1 MNYRIA
7 IGALLVECNHF
18 GGIPTDITSFQ
29 RTQYLRG
36 DEILTLADGT
46 VGGFLNTLS
55 NSDMSCTLIPTI
67 AATACPGG
75 LVLDSTYQSIKTELL
90 TSLATAQQE
99 GGLDGI
105 LLALHGSAATQSEC
119 DLEGDLLKA
128 VRSTVGSDVPVVA
141 TLDLHAHVT
150 QTMLDYADA
159 LIAWETYPHRDAAET
174 GMRGA
179 QALVDILQGTLQPTM
194 AMGVAPVLVGAIN
207 GGTASDGPFA
217 QTMKLAKSMESRQEV
232 YSTSA
237 FLVHPYLDAPEM
249 GGGGLVITNNAPDL
263 AKQLARE
270 IAEFYWEQRFS
281 LEPTLVSIADA
292 IKSGQSKQGTVVLVD
307 TADCCGGGAAG
318 DSIEVLPNLIAL
330 GENISSVMPVVDSAA
345 ADKCHEAGI
354 GAVIELQLGHQ
365 HDRKWGVPLH
375 VSGEVLSLS
384 DGKFIYAGGIWDGC
398 EGNMGPA
405 AVLKISGVHVCIA
418 SFPTYEW
425 CGEQY
430 SAFALDVTRMKYIVA
445 KNPMNYRM
453 AFGHCCEH
461 FLVLDTKGPTPATC
475 KHLPYSHSLRPAFPW
490 DSEIIEPIRV
500 LGQKRPLNK

>member
-18 GGIPTDITSFQ
+18 GGIPTDNTSFQ

-36 DEILTLADGT
+36 AEILTLTDGT
-46 VGGFLNTLS
+46 VGGFLNTLRQP
-55 NSDMSCTLIPTI
+55 DIQCTLVPTI

-75 LVLDSTYQSIKTELL
+75 LVLDSTYHSIKTDLL
-90 TSLATAQQE
+90 TRLAAAHQK

-105 LLALHGSAATQSEC
+105 LLALHGSAASQSEC

-128 VRSTVGSDVPVVA
+128 VRSVVGSEVPVVA

-150 QTMLDYADA
+150 QQMLDFADA
-159 LIAWETYPHRDAAET
+159 FIAWETYPHCDAAET
-174 GMRGA
+174 GMRAA
-179 QALVDILQGTLQPTM
+179 QALVDIIQGTLQPTM

-207 GGTASDGPFA
+207 GCTTGDGPFA
-217 QTMKLAKSMESRQEV
+217 QTMKLAKAMESQPEV

-249 GGGGLVITNNAPDL
+249 GGGGLVITNNAPDI
-263 AKQLARE
+263 AKQLARR
-270 IAEFYWEQRFS
+270 IAEFYWEQRFA
-281 LEPTLVSIADA
+281 LEPDLVSIADA
-292 IKSGQSKQGTVVLVD
+292 IEVGQSKQGTVVLVD

-318 DSIEVLPNLIAL
+318 DSIEVLSNLIAL
-330 GENISSVMPVVDSAA
+330 GENIKSVMPVVDSAA
-345 ADKCHEAGI
+345 ADKCHEAGV
-354 GAVIELQLGHQ
+354 GAVVELHLGHQ
-365 HDRKWGVPLH
+365 HDRKWGDPLL

-384 DGKFIYAGGIWDGC
+384 DGKFSYGGGIWDGC

-430 SAFALDVTRMKYIVA
+430 SAFAIDVGRMKYIVA

-453 AFGHCCEH
+453 AFQHCCEH
-461 FLVLDTKGPTPATC
+461 FIVLDTKGPTPATC
-475 KHLPYSHSLRPAFPW
+475 QHLPYFHSLRPAFPW
-490 DSEIIEPIRV
+490 DSEIIKPIRV
-500 LGQKRPLNK
+500 LGQHGS